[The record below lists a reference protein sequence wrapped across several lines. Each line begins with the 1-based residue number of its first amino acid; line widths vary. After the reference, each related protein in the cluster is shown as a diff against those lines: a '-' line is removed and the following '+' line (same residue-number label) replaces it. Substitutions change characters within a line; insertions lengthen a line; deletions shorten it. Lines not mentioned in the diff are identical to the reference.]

1 MKYIK
6 NKINKYLVFTLLLVS
21 VFSTQAL
28 NLNNHINAKDN
39 DKLTQKGVLQPV
51 VPTQQAET
59 YIAGRRV
66 QYDQWVLQCMNGS
79 VTGNEKCN
87 LIHQINNKNNQQI
100 IKIEAL
106 KTVDSDTII
115 FHLPLGSYL
124 PFGAKLIVGES
135 EYSMPITTCLVSG
148 CQAKIKPH
156 WNLIQQLKRKD
167 KAVVQLL
174 HINQKQ
180 KLNIKFSLMGYSTGF
195 KEIK

>member
-6 NKINKYLVFTLLLVS
+6 NKINKYLVFVLLLAS

-51 VPTQQAET
+51 VATQQAET

-87 LIHQINNKNNQQI
+87 LIHQINNKNKQQI
-100 IKIEAL
+100 IKIEVI

-115 FHLPLGSYL
+115 FYLPLGSYL
-124 PFGAKLIVGES
+124 PFGAKLVVGES